1 MLELTYVAATSRL
14 DRLGI
19 QERQVLQLIAHGQS
33 DAAIG
38 RQLGLSPL
46 ATEEICT
53 QVFDK
58 LGLVPSAYLSR
69 RVLAVLTLR
78 QAPTRAKGAR
88 SRDAAH

>member
-19 QERQVLQLIAHGQS
+19 KERQVLQLIAHGQS

-38 RQLGLSPL
+38 RQLGLSPR
-46 ATEEICT
+46 ATEEISSR
-53 QVFDK
+53 VFDK

-78 QAPTRAKGAR
+78 QAPARA
-88 SRDAAH
+88 RDAAH

>member
-46 ATEEICT
+46 ATEEIST
-53 QVFDK
+53 RIFDK
-58 LGLVPSAYLSR
+58 LGLEPSPYLSR

-78 QAPTRAKGAR
+78 QAPAGATGAR

>member
-38 RQLGLSPL
+38 RQLGLSPR
-46 ATEEICT
+46 ATEEIST
-53 QVFDK
+53 RIFEK
-58 LGLVPSAYLSR
+58 LGLEPSPYLSR

-78 QAPTRAKGAR
+78 QAPARA
-88 SRDAAH
+88 RDAAH

>member
-38 RQLGLSPL
+38 RQLGLSPQ

-53 QVFDK
+53 RVFDK
-58 LGLVPSAYLSR
+58 LGLVPSAYVSR

-78 QAPTRAKGAR
+78 QAPTRA
-88 SRDAAH
+88 RDKAH

>member
-33 DAAIG
+33 EAAIG
-38 RQLGLSPL
+38 RQLGLSPS
-46 ATEEICT
+46 ATQEICT
-53 QVFDK
+53 RVFDK
-58 LGLVPSAYLSR
+58 LGLVPSPYVDR

-78 QAPTRAKGAR
+78 QAPAGSRRAR
-88 SRDAAH
+88 R

>member
-14 DRLGI
+14 DQLGI
-19 QERQVLQLIAHGQS
+19 KERQVLQLIAHGQS

-38 RQLGLSPL
+38 RQLGLSAG
-46 ATEEICT
+46 ATEEICARI
-53 QVFDK
+53 FDK

-78 QAPTRAKGAR
+78 QAPSRA
-88 SRDAAH
+88 RDAAH